1 MKELSKKELSNVA
14 PVSIHCVIPLF
25 VIPQAVVAV
34 FQVRFSSGEEQTPTF
49 HFLFNFQVFFK
60 DKKSKCE
67 REEYK
72 KERKNIL
79 WQEVKY
85 YIGDNKKFTIYF
97 N

>member
-1 MKELSKKELSNVA
+1 MNSFF
-14 PVSIHCVIPLF
+14 VSFWLPFIVIPLF

-67 REEYK
+67 REKYK
-72 KERKNIL
+72 KERKIIMARSKIL
-79 WQEVKY
+79 HW
-85 YIGDNKKFTIYF
+85 G
-97 N
+97 

>member
-1 MKELSKKELSNVA
+1 
-14 PVSIHCVIPLF
+14 VIPLF

-67 REEYK
+67 REKYK
-72 KERKNIL
+72 KERKIIIMARSKIL
-79 WQEVKY
+79 L
-85 YIGDNKKFTIYF
+85 GDNKKFTIYF
-97 N
+97 T